1 MKRIIEWIEDGYLW
15 VISKLIDWMG
25 VWSNNLATWRYQ
37 LVCYEARYQAIRKGN
52 E

>member
-1 MKRIIEWIEDGYLW
+1 MKPLIRWVEDKYLW

-25 VWSNNLATWRYQ
+25 WWTNNLATWRYH
-37 LVCYEARYQAIRKGN
+37 LVCYEAKFQAIRKGN